1 MSDHGQDPAP
11 IPEPERS
18 LSARL
23 DTALHTLL
31 GNGYNSLPVKWAVI
45 RGVDDASPWAGVY
58 GIDLNDKTS
67 VAILIGMLVE
77 RGWIVDSWSSRNMTI
92 FRIEDG
98 VERRGNP
105 SEAVVA
111 AFEADVE
118 KSL

>member
-1 MSDHGQDPAP
+1 MSDPSP

-45 RGVDDASPWAGVY
+45 RGVDDASPWTGVY

-67 VAILIGMLVE
+67 VAILIGMLVDLGFAVD
-77 RGWIVDSWSSRNMTI
+77 GWSKESLSVRLRQTGHEFYGAVSETIVN
-92 FRIEDG
+92 
-98 VERRGNP
+98 
-105 SEAVVA
+105 
-111 AFEADVE
+111 AFEFYAE
-118 KSL
+118 